1 MQLNTD
7 KIDEMVLALLHL
19 TSFEDHGAIR
29 AWKGHDWEALN
40 RLHEKGFIGDPRSK
54 VKSIVLSDEGAQRAS
69 ELFKTLFEMK
79 E

>member
-54 VKSIVLSDEGAQRAS
+54 VRDC
-69 ELFKTLFEMK
+69 FKVS
-79 E
+79 